1 MGKYKIVAKT
11 DGYTA
16 NRKAIFNGT
25 TEVVIESNLHLKD
38 AQNVLLKLYNQKYD
52 SERPYAPNWGMAVI
66 QSKPHAFGALPTFQD
81 GTRSFDCDSIGY
93 SIEADIEAE
102 DE

>member
-1 MGKYKIVAKT
+1 MGTYKIVAKT

-16 NRKAIFNGT
+16 NRKALFNGK
-25 TEVVIESNLHLKD
+25 TEVVIGSNLPLKD
-38 AQNVLLKLYNQKYD
+38 AQVELLKLYNQLYD
-52 SERPYAPNWGMAVI
+52 CERPYAPNWGMAVI

-81 GTRSFDCDSIGY
+81 GTRSFDWDSIGY
-93 SIEADIEAE
+93 SIEAE